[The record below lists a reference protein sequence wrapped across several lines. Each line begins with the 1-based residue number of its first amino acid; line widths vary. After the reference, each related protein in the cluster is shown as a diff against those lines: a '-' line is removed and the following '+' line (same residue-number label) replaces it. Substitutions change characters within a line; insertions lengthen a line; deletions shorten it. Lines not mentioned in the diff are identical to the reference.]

1 MRASKAHA
9 FFITVSVLMEPS
21 TDSDHIID
29 FWLCVLNHSIRSISD
44 ARNGAFIWAFAT
56 SPLYSRS
63 HNPLRSRAYG
73 CILSLGSVSNR
84 QGLRCLQKGRE
95 SRTPYRETPH
105 CSHPDLPQEPPCMAK
120 ARP

>member
-1 MRASKAHA
+1 MRASNAHA

-56 SPLYSRS
+56 VPLVFSVTQSVEITSVRVHLVSR
-63 HNPLRSRAYG
+63 
-73 CILSLGSVSNR
+73 LG
-84 QGLRCLQKGRE
+84 
-95 SRTPYRETPH
+95 
-105 CSHPDLPQEPPCMAK
+105 
-120 ARP
+120 